1 MASNDKVLVRVAERD
16 DVWQALCSDYSV
28 TRDGDWAEIED
39 EVGQDDAKKLSAR
52 FDVPTVYWCIHTVV
66 DLIWLVAFRGG
77 KQVRELQ
84 YSEGRW
90 LPASGRACEFE
101 NRSAISR
108 LRKRNDLCASPDGY
122 DVLAAFLGKEVEE
135 QPEPIADADATQRF
149 YLAAPVA
156 AEAQRVAASLGASIG
171 TVLQAT
177 WEVAKGELHS
187 LSNYDDEALVA
198 PPARELASICSV
210 QPRDVPP
217 LPDAKA
223 KVEASVSM
231 RRDVLEEIQALSAHL
246 DRPMSWV
253 VNEAY
258 RRGRSHLAA
267 L

>member
-1 MASNDKVLVRVAERD
+1 MASDEKVFVRVAERD
-16 DVWQALCSDYSV
+16 DVWEALCSGYSV
-28 TRDGDWAEIED
+28 QRDGDWAEIED
-39 EVGQDDAKKLSAR
+39 DVGQDGAKKLSAR

-90 LPASGRACEFE
+90 LPASGRACAFE
-101 NRSAISR
+101 NKSAISR
-108 LRKRNDLCASPDGY
+108 LRKQGDLSASRHGY

-135 QPEPIADADATQRF
+135 KPEPIVDADATQRF

-156 AEAQRVAASLGASIG
+156 AEAQRVAASSGSSIG

-187 LSNYDDEALVA
+187 LSNDDDEALAAPAARDVA
-198 PPARELASICSV
+198 SLCSAAPRE
-210 QPRDVPP
+210 VPP
-217 LPDAKA
+217 LPDAKG

-231 RRDVLEEIQALSAHL
+231 RRDVLEEIHALSAHL

-258 RRGRSHLAA
+258 RRGRAHLVA